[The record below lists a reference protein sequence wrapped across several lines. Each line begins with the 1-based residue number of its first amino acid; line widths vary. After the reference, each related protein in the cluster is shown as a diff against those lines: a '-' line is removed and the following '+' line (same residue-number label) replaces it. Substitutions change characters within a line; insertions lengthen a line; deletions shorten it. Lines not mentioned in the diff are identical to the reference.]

1 MFLSA
6 LVYEAR
12 RGQLRTDF
20 ALICNPPPPPFSPL
34 CLPPPL
40 KVMFLSALV
49 YEARRGQL
57 KTDFAAARYGFLY
70 AAFKHDVR
78 PPWDYSSATRDA

>member
-1 MFLSA
+1 
-6 LVYEAR
+6 
-12 RGQLRTDF
+12 
-20 ALICNPPPPPFSPL
+20 
-34 CLPPPL
+34 
-40 KVMFLSALV
+40 MFLSALV

-78 PPWDYSSATRDA
+78 PPWDYSSVTRDA